1 MSLIHDTSPPPA
13 HNALIFSNTFA
24 GTPSGFHYDE
34 DMLREQ
40 RVREEERDSLFYAM
54 YEQQQDM
61 MKFIRE
67 SKRQTYRSMRSIL
80 EAQHTFASQ

>member
-1 MSLIHDTSPPPA
+1 MSLIHDTHPPPA
-13 HNALIFSNTFA
+13 HTTPLFSNSFA

-40 RVREEERDSLFYAM
+40 KAREEECDSLLYVM

-61 MKFIRE
+61 MEFIRE
-67 SKRQTYRSMRSIL
+67 SKR
-80 EAQHTFASQ
+80 